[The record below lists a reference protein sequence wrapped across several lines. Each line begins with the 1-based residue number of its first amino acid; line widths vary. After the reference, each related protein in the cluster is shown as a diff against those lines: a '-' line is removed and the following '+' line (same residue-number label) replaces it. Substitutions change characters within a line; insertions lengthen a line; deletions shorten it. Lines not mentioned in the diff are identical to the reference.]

1 MFEFLKKLFGKN
13 EQAVTE
19 VAPYKVEASVVD
31 PIALAP
37 KSKQPADPVA
47 LAALEQA
54 AAPAPVAEEVKPV
67 YVSEPETASVVTL
80 ATPEPVAPPA
90 PVEAPKPA
98 AMTASKPKK
107 APKPK
112 SEGTVIIM
120 PKQKAKKEVKEAWPF
135 EEPKAEKP
143 AKTTKAEKPAK
154 AAKPRK
160 PKAS

>member
-1 MFEFLKKLFGKN
+1 MFEFLKKLFGKK

-19 VAPYKVEASVVD
+19 VAPSAPYKVPEPVSTTPLPLVVES
-31 PIALAP
+31 AP
-37 KSKQPADPVA
+37 A
-47 LAALEQA
+47 
-54 AAPAPVAEEVKPV
+54 APVAEEAKPV
-67 YVSEPETASVVTL
+67 YVSEPETASVVAL
-80 ATPEPVAPPA
+80 ATPAPVAPPA

-112 SEGTVIIM
+112 AEGTVIVM

-135 EEPKAEKP
+135 EEPKAEKS
-143 AKTTKAEKPAK
+143 AKTAKAEKPAK

-160 PKAS
+160 PKAN